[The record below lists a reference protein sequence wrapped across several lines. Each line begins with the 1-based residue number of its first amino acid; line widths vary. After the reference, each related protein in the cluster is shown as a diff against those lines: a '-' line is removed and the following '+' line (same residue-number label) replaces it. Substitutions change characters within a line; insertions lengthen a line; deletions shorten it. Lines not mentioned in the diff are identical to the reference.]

1 MPSGFRLAA
10 APITW
15 GVCEVPGWGHQ
26 MTPQRVLA
34 EMTYLGFAAT
44 EAGPDGFLPDD
55 PDQVRADLDEHRLQ
69 LAAGFV
75 PVVLHDARR
84 WDDERQRASQRIE
97 TLGRAGAEV
106 AVAAAATGTDGYE
119 ERPELDESEWARL
132 FDAVAELEEIAGR
145 VGMSLTVHP
154 HCGTVIETPDQIERF
169 LEASDAPICLDTGH
183 SIVGGGDPV
192 ELARMVPERIRHVH
206 LKDVDLEVAARVRMG
221 EISYH
226 QATADGLYR
235 VLGKGDLDVAAI
247 LEVLHQTGFEGWLVL
262 EHDIVLA
269 EEPPTGAGPRQDAE
283 ASLRH
288 LESVVTT
295 VES

>member
-1 MPSGFRLAA
+1 
-10 APITW
+10 
-15 GVCEVPGWGHQ
+15 VPGWGHQ

-55 PDQVRADLDEHRLQ
+55 PDQVRAHLDEHRLQ